1 MKGEWLKPQCTV
13 IDIGPTYSATATGGT
28 NRCLEFLCADDIEGS
43 VDLTDCCN
51 VASNITPVPG
61 GTGMLSSVMLM
72 QNTMKSMVLQEGM
85 LPLYERM
92 GGQLSFYESLLQ

>member
-1 MKGEWLKPQCTV
+1 M
-13 IDIGPTYSATATGGT
+13 
-28 NRCLEFLCADDIEGS
+28 
-43 VDLTDCCN
+43 
-51 VASNITPVPG
+51 ASNITPVPG

-92 GGQLSFYESLLQ
+92 GGQLSFYESLLH